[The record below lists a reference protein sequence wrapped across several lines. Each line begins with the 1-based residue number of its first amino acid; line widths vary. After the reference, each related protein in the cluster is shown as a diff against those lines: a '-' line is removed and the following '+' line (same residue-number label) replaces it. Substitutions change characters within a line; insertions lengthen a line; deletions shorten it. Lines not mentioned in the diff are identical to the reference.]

1 MDNIMILIYFVIFL
15 IFNWWLDFL
24 NEVYRNHKKKD
35 GKTIIEKDGKVIANI
50 ELIKNNEGKTWKVTS
65 LLIKNDEGKKWKI
78 TSFHDA
84 EKITILELIKQLK
97 K

>member
-1 MDNIMILIYFVIFL
+1 MRFTAII
-15 IFNWWLDFL
+15 
-24 NEVYRNHKKKD
+24 RKKMK
-35 GKTIIEKDGKVIANI
+35 KTIIEKDGKVIANI

>member
-1 MDNIMILIYFVIFL
+1 MKDLCLIQPRYALYYGQTNIKAQIIM
-15 IFNWWLDFL
+15 
-24 NEVYRNHKKKD
+24 E
-35 GKTIIEKDGKVIANI
+35 KTIVEKDGKVLANI
-50 ELIKNNEGKTWKVTS
+50 ELIKNDEGKTWKV
-65 LLIKNDEGKKWKI
+65 